1 MLRFPM
7 LRVPSVFLLGRILAV
22 VLAVLGTAR
31 MGVGVLAW
39 RAANGLERPSYT
51 VLQRLDYGVELRR
64 YSRYLVAETRV
75 KAGATE
81 GSTRSGGM
89 NAGTGVGFRRVA
101 GYIFGKNKPK
111 ARLAVSQP
119 EGQASEGQASKGPR
133 GEKMAMT
140 APVRTATPGDGSARV
155 SFVMEKAYNRRTA
168 PAPLDSS
175 VRLKDIAPHILAA
188 RRFSGPPPSDKRIA
202 KEKSRILQALDA
214 AGLKAQTSGAESD
227 TLIYGYHDPFI
238 TPNFLRRNEVC
249 VRVAETAE
257 LRAREG
263 P

>member
-1 MLRFPM
+1 MLRLPM

-51 VLQRLDYGVELRR
+51 VLQRLENGVELRR

-81 GSTRSGGM
+81 GSARSGGM

-119 EGQASEGQASKGPR
+119 EGQASKG

-257 LRAREG
+257 LRAKEG